1 MKVFLLVE
9 NYEKVLLASIN
20 KKFIFKEATKAA
32 SAEAVSRSWKNRTL
46 SIKVHD
52 NKTGKEIEHLYF
64 VTDRRDNLFG
74 KIVVEKGTR
83 DEKVVCSWQK

>member
-1 MKVFLLVE
+1 MRVFLLVADYD
-9 NYEKVLLASIN
+9 NVILASTN
-20 KKFIFKEATKAA
+20 KEFMFKKT
-32 SAEAVSRSWKNRTL
+32 AEAAKEEANSGSLNHRTYG
-46 SIKVHD
+46 IKIHN

-83 DEKVVCSWQK
+83 DEKVVGTWLK